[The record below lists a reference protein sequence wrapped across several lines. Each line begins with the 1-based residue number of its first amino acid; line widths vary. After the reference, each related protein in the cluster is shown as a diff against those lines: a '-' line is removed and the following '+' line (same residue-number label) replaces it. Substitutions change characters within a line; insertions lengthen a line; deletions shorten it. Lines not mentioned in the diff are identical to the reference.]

1 MPAERNGR
9 VDAELQRE
17 IEQFLYEE
25 AELLDDRRLHD
36 WLALLADDIRYR
48 MPTRDNRVR
57 REQGKEFSGETEM
70 AYFDDDKRTLVQRV
84 KRLDTGTAWAED
96 PPSRT
101 RHLVTNVR
109 IEPLAE
115 TGEYAVRSCFVLYR
129 TRLRTDE
136 NLFVGRRNDVLRRT
150 AGGWRIARR
159 EIVLDQNVIMA
170 KNLSVFF

>member
-36 WLALLADDIRYR
+36 WLALLTDDIRYR

-57 REQGKEFSGETEM
+57 REQSKELSGETEM

-84 KRLDTGTAWAED
+84 KRLDTGLAWAED

-109 IEPLAE
+109 IEPL
-115 TGEYAVRSCFVLYR
+115 V
-129 TRLRTDE
+129 
-136 NLFVGRRNDVLRRT
+136 
-150 AGGWRIARR
+150 
-159 EIVLDQNVIMA
+159 
-170 KNLSVFF
+170 